1 MEEYRIYV
9 VSTFKMKRGKE
20 KEVVNWWQEKGKAL
34 FESIPG
40 TKSVRTYATQFGL
53 GGEYSC
59 EIWAEVK
66 NYAYFD
72 LLDKDI
78 EQNPQ
83 KYSPLR
89 EAPDL
94 FDWGPTRVMGD
105 WPESMFIPE

>member
-9 VSTFKMKRGKE
+9 VDTFKIKPGKT
-20 KEVVNWWQEKGKAL
+20 KEAVKWWQEKGKAM

-40 TKSVRTYATQFGL
+40 TKSLRSYAVQFGL
-53 GGEYSC
+53 GGEYSI
-59 EIWAEVK
+59 EIWTEVK

-72 LLDKDI
+72 LLDKDM

-83 KYSPLR
+83 RYSPLR

-94 FDWGPTRVMGD
+94 FDWGPSRIMGD

>member
-1 MEEYRIYV
+1 M
-9 VSTFKMKRGKE
+9 
-20 KEVVNWWQEKGKAL
+20 

-40 TKSVRTYATQFGL
+40 TKSVRAYATQFQL
-53 GGEYSC
+53 GGEYSI
-59 EIWAEVK
+59 EIWVEVK

-89 EAPDL
+89 EAQDL
-94 FDWGPTRVMGD
+94 FDWGPSRVMGD